1 MNNLL
6 TLNSLNYSVRANSV
20 SPNNALSGVL
30 VLPDID
36 ITTSSAMIASF
47 TSTLATPGSISFT
60 TNTSTQLSTVNTNI
74 TLSLTVS
81 GGISAYYRKS
91 SSSLSDTNLQN
102 NNDLWTEIPVGVTHY
117 VDLEDGE
124 YIGFGFYY
132 FFSPGSITVR
142 NHSSGNSTA
151 GIINV
156 V

>member
-36 ITTSSAMIASF
+36 ITTTSAMIGSF
-47 TSTLATPGSISFT
+47 TSTLATPGTIGFT

-81 GGISAYYRKS
+81 GANSAYYRKS
-91 SSSLSDTNLQN
+91 SSSLPPTDLQTNDN
-102 NNDLWTEIPVGVTHY
+102 LWTQIPLGVTY

-132 FFSPGSITVR
+132 LFSPGSIAVR
-142 NHSSGNSTA
+142 NHSSGVSTT
-151 GIINV
+151 GTINV

>member
-6 TLNSLNYSVRANSV
+6 TLNSLSYSVRANSV

-36 ITTSSAMIASF
+36 IATSSAMIASF
-47 TSTLATPGSISFT
+47 TATLATPGTIAFT
-60 TNTSTQLSTVNTNI
+60 TNTSTQLTTVNTNI
-74 TLSLTVS
+74 TLSLTKS
-81 GGISAYYRKS
+81 GSSSAYYMKS
-91 SSSLSDTNLQN
+91 SSSLSATHLQN
-102 NNDLWTEIPVGVTHY
+102 NSGLWTEIPVGVTY

-132 FFSPGSITVR
+132 FFSSASIVVR
-142 NHSSGNSTA
+142 NHSSGVSTA
-151 GIINV
+151 GTINV

>member
-20 SPNNALSGVL
+20 SPSNALSGVL

-36 ITTSSAMIASF
+36 IATTSAMIGTF
-47 TSTLATPGSISFT
+47 TSTLATPGTISFT
-60 TNTSTQLSTVNTNI
+60 TNTSTQLTTVNTNI
-74 TLSLTVS
+74 TLSLTKS
-81 GGISAYYRKS
+81 GNSSAYYRKS
-91 SSSLSDTNLQN
+91 SSSLSATNLQN
-102 NNDLWTEIPVGVTHY
+102 NSDLWTEIPTGVTY

-132 FFSPGSITVR
+132 LFSSGSIAVR
-142 NHSSGNSTA
+142 NHSSGVSTA
-151 GIINV
+151 GTINV

>member
-20 SPNNALSGVL
+20 SPSNALSGVL

-36 ITTSSAMIASF
+36 IATTSAMIASF
-47 TSTLATPGSISFT
+47 TSTLTTPGTITFT
-60 TNTSTQLSTVNTNI
+60 ANTSTELTTVNTNI

-81 GGISAYYRKS
+81 GSSSAYYRKS
-91 SSSLSDTNLQN
+91 SSSLPTTDLATNSY
-102 NNDLWTEIPVGVTHY
+102 LWTQLPTGVTY

-132 FFSPGSITVR
+132 FFSSGSIAVR
-142 NHSSGNSTA
+142 NHSSGVSTA
-151 GIINV
+151 GTINV